1 MKKFI
6 FTFLIDLFLIF
17 ILPGIDKVLAK
28 EITSADS
35 TIEVEEETEDS
46 TFTSFLNNI
55 NEFLN
60 RSVFNSKLKT
70 WQLILIIVGSIVIIN
85 ILIFK

>member
-28 EITSADS
+28 EITSADL

-60 RSVFNSKLKT
+60 RPVFNSKLKA

>member
-6 FTFLIDLFLIF
+6 FIFLITLFLISM
-17 ILPGIDKVLAK
+17 PTGTNKVFAE

-35 TIEVEEETEDS
+35 TIEVEEEAEDS

-55 NEFLN
+55 NEILN
-60 RSVFNSKLKT
+60 RSVFNSKLKA

>member
-1 MKKFI
+1 MRKLLL
-6 FTFLIDLFLIF
+6 LIILVFCLIV
-17 ILPGIDKVLAK
+17 PTGIHRVFA
-28 EITSADS
+28 EEPSADS

-46 TFTSFLNNI
+46 IFTSFLNNI

-60 RSVFNSKLKT
+60 RSVFNSKLKA
-70 WQLILIIVGSIVIIN
+70 WQLILIVVGSIVIIN

>member
-6 FTFLIDLFLIF
+6 FIFLIDLFLIF